1 MLRIN
6 LSFKNTTRDIKLYT
20 VINSKEE
27 KSDFIKSCVE
37 YYLKSL
43 EKNKAWTNS
52 SLKKSNK
59 LQYHIQ

>member
-20 VINSKEE
+20 IINSKEE

-37 YYLKSL
+37 YYLKSV
-43 EKNKAWTNS
+43 EKEKA
-52 SLKKSNK
+52 
-59 LQYHIQ
+59 